1 MNEKS
6 VLLVYGS
13 GGHREQMVRL
23 HRLLKP
29 EFETRN
35 YRIVGLCEDG
45 HSIDEFDNYTV
56 PVIRNKYSRLKS
68 MLAAPFRLMFNLIIV
83 VKILVQEE
91 IVAIVSTG
99 PGLAVIPAVVFKLAG
114 ARIVYVETWSR
125 FETKSVSGI
134 LMYKLSDRF
143 FYQNKSL
150 GKFYPSGRYSGLL

>member
-1 MNEKS
+1 
-6 VLLVYGS
+6 
-13 GGHREQMVRL
+13 
-23 HRLLKP
+23 
-29 EFETRN
+29 
-35 YRIVGLCEDG
+35 
-45 HSIDEFDNYTV
+45 
-56 PVIRNKYSRLKS
+56 